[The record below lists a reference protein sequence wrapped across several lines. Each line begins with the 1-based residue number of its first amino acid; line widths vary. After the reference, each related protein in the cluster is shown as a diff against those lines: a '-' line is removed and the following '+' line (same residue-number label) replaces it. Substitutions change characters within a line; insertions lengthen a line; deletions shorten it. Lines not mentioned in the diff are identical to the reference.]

1 MALVRFVS
9 TQLESLQGTNL
20 EEGSIYITQDTQDIW
35 VDLNNERTNV
45 TDRLK
50 NCPTGS
56 LYLRDGGDNTSP
68 ASLFGGT
75 WERLDSGHFLVT
87 ADENHSGTFEFRT
100 NGLAAGQTERAA
112 RYVSIWKRTA

>member
-9 TQLESLQGTNL
+9 TQLKNLQGTNL

-35 VDLNNERTNV
+35 VDLNHERVNI

-50 NCPTGS
+50 NYPVGS
-56 LYLRDGGDNTSP
+56 LYIRDGGDNTSP

-75 WERLDSGHFLVT
+75 WERLDDSQFLVT
-87 ADENHSGTFEFRT
+87 ANESHSGTFDFRT
-100 NGLAAGQTERAA
+100 NGLAAGQTHCIA
-112 RYVSIWKRTA
+112 RYISIWKRTS

>member
-20 EEGSIYITQDTQDIW
+20 EEGSIYITHDTQDMW
-35 VDLNNERTNV
+35 VDLNSKRVNI

-50 NCPTGS
+50 SYLVGS
-56 LYLRDGGDNTSP
+56 LYIRDGGDNTSP

-75 WERLDSGHFLVT
+75 WERLDDGQFLV
-87 ADENHSGTFEFRT
+87 AANESHSGTFEFRT
-100 NGLAAGQTERAA
+100 NGLAAGQTERTA
-112 RYVSIWKRTA
+112 RYVSVWKRTS